1 MNDALIQDILVQ
13 DSLIQGSLPQ
23 GFTQLTHE
31 PEFNPAV
38 HLQLEAPSDIFSLQ
52 DFGYDRATGLADS
65 PVDFAATSVFRILS
79 AEGAAALHQTA
90 KALEP
95 FATSNPRIERNVR
108 GGVYR
113 SKFLRDLCLCED
125 ITQFLSEIAGL
136 PLMPHTIPHQLGHM
150 NFNPAK
156 IGANVDKWHVDTLRF
171 DYVMFVTD
179 PTQYEGGQFQY
190 FKGTKQEMAALKAS
204 GAEVP
209 PEKIISPAMPGP
221 GYAILQQGNLVVHQ
235 AKGLTKP
242 GERISM
248 VNGYVA
254 ADPAISDYSRYDQLC
269 HADPEDVV
277 TTEFSR
283 HSALHATRLL
293 EKAVLAD
300 GFHTDHGA
308 KADKLEKA
316 ANILLDAAA
325 QIRRGKQDMEHFG
338 D

>member
-1 MNDALIQDILVQ
+1 MLTSPFPDDM
-13 DSLIQGSLPQ
+13 PH
-23 GFTQLTHE
+23 GFTRLKDE
-31 PEFNPAV
+31 PEFHPAQ
-38 HLQLEAPSDIFSLQ
+38 HFQLEAPTDIFTLS
-52 DFGYDRATGLADS
+52 DFGYDAQTGLDDS
-65 PVDFAATSVFRILS
+65 PVNFAATSVFRILS

-113 SKFLRDLCLCED
+113 SKFLRDLCLSED
-125 ITQFLSEIAGL
+125 VTKFMSEIAGL

-179 PTQYEGGQFQY
+179 PTEYEGGQFQY
-190 FKGTKQEMAALKAS
+190 FKGTKQEMAELKAS
-204 GAEVP
+204 GIAIP
-209 PEKIISPAMPGP
+209 AEKIISPAMPGP
-221 GYAILQQGNLVVHQ
+221 GYAVFQQGNLVVHQ

-242 GERISM
+242 GERITM

-254 ADPAISDYSRYDQLC
+254 ADPAIKDYSRYDQLC

-283 HSALHATRLL
+283 HSALHAKRLL
-293 EKAVLAD
+293 DAHVISD
-300 GFHTDHGA
+300 GFHTDHDA
-308 KADKLEKA
+308 KAHQLEQA
-316 ANILLDAAA
+316 AHILLDAAT